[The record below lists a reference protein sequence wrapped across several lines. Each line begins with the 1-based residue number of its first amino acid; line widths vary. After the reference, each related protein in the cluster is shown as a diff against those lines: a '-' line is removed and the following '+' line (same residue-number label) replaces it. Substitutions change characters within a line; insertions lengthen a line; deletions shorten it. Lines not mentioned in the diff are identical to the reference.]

1 MNNLQTFS
9 NSEFGTIRTIEENGQ
24 IWFVGKDVAEALG
37 YTNPRDALTKHV
49 HSDDKRL
56 LLKSQI
62 VTLEIQK
69 SQNVTLEIPNR
80 GMTII
85 NESGL
90 YALIFGSK
98 LESAKRFKHWVT
110 SEVLPT
116 IRRTGTYGIA
126 EVSQREL
133 TKDDYIRAASMVAS
147 CRNERLPYVLGFLEQ
162 GGFKIP
168 NVEQMIS
175 QEKDFVDVELLSD
188 LLNSTTMTLREI
200 SQLTNISKTSLS
212 YYKNCKNKP
221 SPERYAILI
230 QVLN

>member
-24 IWFVGKDVAEALG
+24 IWFCGKDVAEALG
-37 YTNPRDALTKHV
+37 FKDTPKAIKQHCREDGWANYPVIDSMGRTQQARF
-49 HSDDKRL
+49 
-56 LLKSQI
+56 
-62 VTLEIQK
+62 
-69 SQNVTLEIPNR
+69 
-80 GMTII
+80 I
-85 NESGL
+85 NEPNL
-90 YALIFGSK
+90 YRLITHSK
-98 LESAKRFKHWVT
+98 LPNAEKFERWVF
-110 SEVLPT
+110 EDVLPS
-116 IRRTGTYGIA
+116 IRRTGTYGITD
-126 EVSQREL
+126 VSQREL

-168 NVEQMIS
+168 KVEQMMS
-175 QEKDFVDVELLSD
+175 QEKDFVDVQLLSD
-188 LLNSTTMTLREI
+188 LLNSTTMTLKEI

-212 YYKNCKNKP
+212 YYKNRKNKP